1 MILRRRFVFSSSSQP
16 LNPMQA
22 LADRNEISLAL
33 HLFLFCVMQSV
44 YADEN
49 RQSTRIRQWRL
60 EGTWDTGMSIAAWF
74 GQPHERQEGGGGDAD
89 VPAHAFPF
97 ETDVPALPPRSS
109 LCRSTSK
116 ERSLVVGLL
125 INFPVTVV

>member
-1 MILRRRFVFSSSSQP
+1 
-16 LNPMQA
+16 MQTK
-22 LADRNEISLAL
+22 IGSL
-33 HLFLFCVMQSV
+33 Q
-44 YADEN
+44 EN
-49 RQSTRIRQWRL
+49 GVGVGR
-60 EGTWDTGMSIAAWF
+60 GCGTGMPIAAWF